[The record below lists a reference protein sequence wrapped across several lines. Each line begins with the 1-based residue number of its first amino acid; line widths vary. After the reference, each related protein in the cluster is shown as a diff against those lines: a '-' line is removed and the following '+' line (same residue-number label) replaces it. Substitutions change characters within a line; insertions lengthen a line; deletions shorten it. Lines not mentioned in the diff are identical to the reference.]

1 MNTVS
6 RTRTGLGT
14 RWKLHRFERL
24 LNRYTDSLTER
35 FGAAEADIMRREM
48 LDEYRTVIPLVPYIG
63 GRRNRLSSALALS
76 AWALAVYR
84 VVLRHG
90 GAAQDAGE
98 VLYHYARA
106 TVERLPGPLRHWLLG
121 ARRARAMKMVRRTQ
135 QRRYP
140 GDWVAEFVDGT
151 GQAFDFGIDYTE
163 CGIVKFLHA
172 QDADELTPYLCH
184 LDYVM
189 WEAAG
194 QELTRTKTLA
204 WGCDRCDFRTTS
216 PGTTTATWPPDFVE
230 RRCGQPAP

>member
-1 MNTVS
+1 M
-6 RTRTGLGT
+6 
-14 RWKLHRFERL
+14 
-24 LNRYTDSLTER
+24 
-35 FGAAEADIMRREM
+35 A
-48 LDEYRTVIPLVPYIG
+48 
-63 GRRNRLSSALALS
+63 
-76 AWALAVYR
+76 AWALAVHR

-90 GAAQDAGE
+90 GTAQDAGE
-98 VLYHYARA
+98 VPYRYARA
-106 TVERLPGPLRHWLLG
+106 SVDRVPRPLRRRLLG
-121 ARRARAMKMVRRTQ
+121 ARRARAQKMARRSQ

-140 GDWVAEFVDGT
+140 GDWVAEFVDGAD
-151 GQAFDFGIDYTE
+151 QPFDFGVDYTE
-163 CGIVKFLHA
+163 CGIVKFLNN
-172 QDADELTPYLCH
+172 QRADELTPYLCH